1 MRKEHFTEQEIEEFS
16 DSYLEGFLIQVQD
29 DMANELLDK
38 LQKFTG
44 VYGSLV
50 EKHGNLYVKAQS

>member
-1 MRKEHFTEQEIEEFS
+1 MRKEQFTEQEIEEFS

-38 LQKFTG
+38 LQKFIQT
-44 VYGSLV
+44 YLV
-50 EKHGNLYVKAQS
+50 